1 MDNYQQYVGKVLD
14 KRYKILE
21 AVGEG
26 GMAFVLKAEDMLMN
40 RIVALKILSSEFNG
54 DEAMVKRF
62 VDESKA
68 VAMLAHK
75 NIVSVY
81 DVAFYSDMKYIV
93 MEFLDGITLREYMDN
108 KGVLSWKEACY
119 YILQILK
126 ALEHAHSRG
135 VIHRDI
141 KPQNILLQKNGDIKV
156 TDFGIAKIPG
166 SQSVTVSEK
175 AIGTVYYIS
184 PEQASG
190 KATDFYSDLYSVG
203 IMLYEACTGCLPFVN
218 EQAVSVAMMQIN
230 AVPKPPIEVNPS
242 IPLGLNQI
250 ILKAIEKKPAD
261 RFQSAHGML
270 KAIEVLYNNPDV
282 VFTSG
287 ADNVSV
293 GANTVNI
300 DLIDTASIEG
310 IDVGEYSIDAIEDE
324 IAAPD
329 EKKSEAPKKTGGTK
343 KKKKDKASLFTKKS
357 HSMFPIIV
365 GVWIAAVIVIIAV
378 GGFLFKSYL
387 IPILLPDK
395 DDYKTVTIPKLTEME
410 WTEELEQLLE
420 DGYYGAKFK
429 IPDENIEYKE
439 NPVVPKGFI
448 ISQSP
453 AAGEEPMAGDGE
465 FWDDIKIVISLGARQ
480 VIYEDQ
486 RGNSKTQAESW
497 FESNDIVLTKPIYR
511 EDEVALNNQVI
522 DVLDEGGNSIQPGDV
537 LEAKSKV
544 TLVISKIST
553 DVVVPDLLGKT
564 LTEAEAILVDEG
576 FSLGNVS
583 VKLSTEKDDLVIQQ
597 SLKMGETY
605 TVGTPIDLVVS
616 RSAAVVGDYL
626 GKPLADAQTEIIR
639 GGLICR
645 TVEVESELE
654 AGTVVEQSVVSGT
667 LLERGSE
674 ITLTVAVPMSGSTEE
689 SDTSGIEGSEG
700 EGSADES
707 AVEESFADETSDWES
722 SQTFSEDFAE

>member
-21 AVGEG
+21 VVGVG

-54 DEAMVKRF
+54 DEVMVKRF

-119 YILQILK
+119 YILQVLK

-166 SQSVTVSEK
+166 SPNVTEAEK

-230 AVPKPPIEVNPS
+230 AVPKPPIEVNAS

-300 DLIDTASIEG
+300 DLIDTASLEG
-310 IDVGEYSIDAIEDE
+310 IAVDEYSIEAIEDE

-329 EKKSEAPKKTGGTK
+329 DSKLQEPNKEGAK
-343 KKKKDKASLFTKKS
+343 KKKKAKVSLFTKKS

-365 GVWIAAVIVIIAV
+365 GVWIAAVIIIIAV

-387 IPILLPDK
+387 LPILFPDK
-395 DDYKTVTIPKLTEME
+395 DEYKTVTIPKLTEME

-429 IPDENIEYKE
+429 ILDENIEYKE
-439 NPVVPKGFI
+439 NPVVPKGYI

-453 AAGEEPMAGDGE
+453 VAGEEPMAGDDE
-465 FWDDIKIVISLGARQ
+465 FWDDIKIVVSLGAKQ

-511 EDEVALNNQVI
+511 EDEVALNNQVL
-522 DVLDEGGNSIQPGDV
+522 DVLDEGGNSIRDGDL

-553 DVVVPDLLGKT
+553 NVSVPDLLGKT
-564 LTEAEAILVDEG
+564 LSEAEVLLVEEG
-576 FSLGNVS
+576 FTLGTVD
-583 VKLSTEKDDLVIQQ
+583 VKLSTEKDDLVIEQ
-597 SLKMGETY
+597 SLRAGEIHTI
-605 TVGTPIDLVVS
+605 GTPIDLVVS
-616 RSAAVVGDYL
+616 RSAAAVGNYV
-626 GKPLADAQTEIIR
+626 GKPLAEAQTEIIR
-639 GGLICR
+639 SGLVCR

-654 AGTVVEQSVVSGT
+654 AGTVVEQSVALGT

-674 ITLTVAVPMSGSTEE
+674 ITLSIAIPMS
-689 SDTSGIEGSEG
+689 TSSELSSEPG
-700 EGSADES
+700 TEGSADVS
-707 AVEESFADETSDWES
+707 AAEESTALEGSLDES
-722 SQTFSEDFAE
+722 SQSGSESLAE

>member
-21 AVGEG
+21 VVGVG

-54 DEAMVKRF
+54 DEVMVKRF

-119 YILQILK
+119 YILQVLK

-166 SQSVTVSEK
+166 SPNVTEAEK

-230 AVPKPPIEVNPS
+230 AVPKPPIEVNAS

-300 DLIDTASIEG
+300 DLIDTASLEG
-310 IDVGEYSIDAIEDE
+310 IAVDEYSIEAIEDE

-329 EKKSEAPKKTGGTK
+329 DSKLQEPNKEGAK
-343 KKKKDKASLFTKKS
+343 KKKKAKASLFTKKS

-365 GVWIAAVIVIIAV
+365 GVWIAAVIIIIAV

-387 IPILLPDK
+387 LPILFPDK
-395 DDYKTVTIPKLTEME
+395 DEYKTVTIPKLTEME

-429 IPDENIEYKE
+429 ILDENIEYKE
-439 NPVVPKGFI
+439 NPVVPKGYI

-453 AAGEEPMAGDGE
+453 VAGEEPMAGDDE
-465 FWDDIKIVISLGARQ
+465 FWDDIKIVVSLGAKQ

-511 EDEVALNNQVI
+511 EDEVALNNQVL
-522 DVLDEGGNSIQPGDV
+522 DVLDEGGNSIRDGDL

-553 DVVVPDLLGKT
+553 NVSVPDLLGKT
-564 LTEAEAILVDEG
+564 LSEAEVLLVEEG
-576 FSLGNVS
+576 FTLGTVD
-583 VKLSTEKDDLVIQQ
+583 VKLSTEKDDLVIEQ
-597 SLKMGETY
+597 SLRAGEIHTI
-605 TVGTPIDLVVS
+605 GTPIDLVVS
-616 RSAAVVGDYL
+616 RSAAAVENYV
-626 GKPLADAQTEIIR
+626 GKPLAEAQTEIIR
-639 GGLICR
+639 SGLVCR

-654 AGTVVEQSVVSGT
+654 AGTVVEQSVALGT

-674 ITLTVAVPMSGSTEE
+674 ITLSIAIPMS
-689 SDTSGIEGSEG
+689 TSSELSSEPG
-700 EGSADES
+700 TEGSADVS
-707 AVEESFADETSDWES
+707 AAEESTALEGSLDES
-722 SQTFSEDFAE
+722 SQSGSESLAE

>member
-21 AVGEG
+21 VVGVG

-54 DEAMVKRF
+54 DEVMVKRF

-166 SQSVTVSEK
+166 SPNVTEAEK

-190 KATDFYSDLYSVG
+190 KSTDFYSDLYSVG

-230 AVPKPPIEVNPS
+230 AVPKPPIEVNAS

-300 DLIDTASIEG
+300 DLIDTASLEG
-310 IDVGEYSIDAIEDE
+310 IDVGNYSIDAIEDE

-329 EKKSEAPKKTGGTK
+329 EKKSTEPAKTGANK
-343 KKKKDKASLFTKKS
+343 KKKKSKSSLFTKKS

-365 GVWIAAVIVIIAV
+365 GVWIAAVIIIIAV

-387 IPILLPDK
+387 LPILFPDK
-395 DDYKTVTIPKLTEME
+395 DEYKTVTIPKLTEME

-429 IPDENIEYKE
+429 ILEENIEYKE
-439 NPVVPKGFI
+439 NPVVPKGYI

-453 AAGEEPMAGDGE
+453 TAGEEPKAGDDE
-465 FWDDIKIVISLGARQ
+465 FWDDIKIVVSLGAKQ

-511 EDEVALNNQVI
+511 EDEVALNNQVL
-522 DVLDEGGNSIQPGDV
+522 DVLDEGGNSIRDGDL

-553 DVVVPDLLGKT
+553 NVSVPDLLGST
-564 LTEAEAILVDEG
+564 LSEAEVLLVEEG
-576 FSLGNVS
+576 FTLGTVD
-583 VKLSTEKDDLVIQQ
+583 VKLSTEKDDLVIEQ
-597 SLKMGETY
+597 SLRAGEIHTI
-605 TVGTPIDLVVS
+605 GTPIDLVVS
-616 RSAAVVGDYL
+616 RSAAAVGNYV
-626 GKPLADAQTEIIR
+626 GKPLAEAQTEIIR
-639 GGLICR
+639 SGLVCR

-654 AGTVVEQSVVSGT
+654 AGTVVEQSVALGT

-674 ITLTVAVPMSGSTEE
+674 ITLSIAIPMS
-689 SDTSGIEGSEG
+689 TSSELSSEPG
-700 EGSADES
+700 TEGSADVS
-707 AVEESFADETSDWES
+707 AAEESTALEGGLDES
-722 SQTFSEDFAE
+722 SQSGSESLAE